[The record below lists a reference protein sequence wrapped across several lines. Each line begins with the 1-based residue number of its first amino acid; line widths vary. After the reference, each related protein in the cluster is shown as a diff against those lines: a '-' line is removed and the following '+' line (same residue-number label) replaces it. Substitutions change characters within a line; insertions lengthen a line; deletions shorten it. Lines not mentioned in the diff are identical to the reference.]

1 MHRHLEDFVIIGE
14 PPTRTR
20 EVEIHGAGVT
30 GTHGMGVSTPNA
42 AAVAEATT
50 GFAIDRHRPKGTML
64 TIGLLSR
71 MLPAGGPCAK
81 TRLMGRTLRGDGVN
95 PMLHLSSDPLT
106 RGLVTLGR

>member
-1 MHRHLEDFVIIGE
+1 MGD

-30 GTHGMGVSTPNA
+30 GTQGMGVRTPSA

-50 GFAIDRHRPKGTML
+50 GFAMDRHMPKGTMF

-71 MLPAGGPCAK
+71 MLPAGGPWAI
-81 TRLMGRTLRGDGVN
+81 TRLTGRMLSGDGVN
-95 PMLHLSSDPLT
+95 PMLHLIIEPLT
-106 RGLVTLGR
+106 NGLDTSGR

>member
-1 MHRHLEDFVIIGE
+1 MIIGD

-42 AAVAEATT
+42 AAVADATT
-50 GFAIDRHRPKGTML
+50 GFAIDLHRPKGTMF

-71 MLPAGGPCAK
+71 MLPAGGPCAM
-81 TRLMGRTLRGDGVN
+81 TRLMGSTFRGEGVS
-95 PMLHLSSDPLT
+95 PMLHLSIEPLT
-106 RGLVTLGR
+106 RGLDTSGR